1 VLGSDIDAANFG
13 GFLSELVFIND
24 LIGDV
29 TQLDLNEFSMMQKC
43 HEVEVGDVYCH
54 ESHTLLCGDD
64 TVEKH
69 FGHQHFCGQGG
80 YFAGVVDS
88 VTPYH
93 ESHLVGF
100 CLFWS
105 DRAYE
110 LPIRDV
116 FMWSAGTS
124 CWKINSIVLVGFF
137 MQPPMPFANCPNL
150 LAAERLHAFL
160 CFELFISCM

>member
-1 VLGSDIDAANFG
+1 VLGSDVVAANFG
-13 GFLSELVFIND
+13 GFLSELVFVNG

-29 TQLDLNEFSMMQKC
+29 TQLDSNEFSMMQRC

-54 ESHTLLCGDD
+54 EPHTLLCGDD

-69 FGHQHFCGQGG
+69 FGHQHFCCQGG

-100 CLFWS
+100 YLFWS
-105 DRAYE
+105 DHAYK

-116 FMWSAGTS
+116 FMRSAGTS

-160 CFELFISCM
+160 CFELFISYL